1 MLAIKAY
8 ILKINTP
15 VSNEYAKVCADS
27 CDKVGMSWTY
37 FNGFQDQTGRSA
49 FGQLGIKNLPTEQ
62 YARLEKT
69 TQAQKAMCATA
80 GHIAIWKAI
89 SEGPDDAAVILEHDA
104 VMLHPLTIDVP
115 DGQILVLGYKVLDP
129 SKYDHKQA
137 GPPKELISIQGHEGA
152 HAYAITRT
160 TAKLLIQEIEE
171 KSIRSAIDNDYFIRG
186 QRRTSVPLSIV
197 SPTPALGW
205 LRESTIWGKSANRN
219 YDFIPSFQKNYK

>member
-1 MLAIKAY
+1 MLATKTY
-8 ILKINTP
+8 ILKIDTP
-15 VSNEYAKVCADS
+15 ISNEYAKICADS
-27 CDKVGMSWTY
+27 CNKLGMSWEY
-37 FNGFQDQTGRSA
+37 FNGYQNQTGKMA
-49 FGQLGIKNLPTEQ
+49 FGKIGIKGLPTEPYSFIQ
-62 YARLEKT
+62 SPN
-69 TQAQKAMCATA
+69 QSQKAMCATA

-89 SEGPDDAAVILEHDA
+89 SEGPDEAVVILEHDA

-129 SKYDHKQA
+129 SKYDHIKA

-152 HAYAITRT
+152 HAYAITRV

-171 KSIRSAIDNDYFIRG
+171 KGIRSAIDNDYFIRG

-205 LRESTIWGKSANRN
+205 LRESTIWGKSAARN
-219 YDFIPSFQKNYK
+219 YDFISSFHKNYK